1 MRVITWRSTVTAKAN
16 NLGTLQYT
24 ERKSTMAKY
33 RAGVIGLGWMGLL
46 YDMAGRLPYRQGI
59 DTADSIDKPTPE
71 LDVHRQFHL
80 YERHLP
86 KGVPTSYSEALHD
99 RPEIDLVAGCD
110 RDPNRLKAFG
120 DRYGDVALY
129 TDGAE
134 MLEKEKLDIVAIATN
149 TRSRPELVRLA
160 VENGAKAIVTDKPMC
175 HTLAEADL
183 MVGVCRDAGVPL
195 NCGAISTTHPS
206 FVTAR
211 ELLDSGAIGDVTSM
225 ETSFRPGAQHQNWS
239 YFLDSAPAWVVGT
252 ADKPPLETGSS
263 EFTGQGILVC
273 KDGTILHFREGAP
286 MLRISG
292 TKGEMVHSNQ
302 RQWTLSQDFETVGG
316 IKRVDV
322 PWPGPQTGHYGTTYS
337 VADVMDCLEGKL
349 DEPKNSG
356 RRVAV
361 ALEAEIAL
369 KVSSANGGQRVD
381 LPLEDRSLG
390 LEYEWWR

>member
-1 MRVITWRSTVTAKAN
+1 
-16 NLGTLQYT
+16 
-24 ERKSTMAKY
+24 MAKY

-134 MLEKEKLDIVAIATN
+134 MLENEKLDIVAIATN

-211 ELLDSGAIGDVTSM
+211 ELLESGAIGDVTSM

-273 KDGTILHFREGAP
+273 EVGTILHFREGAP

-337 VADVMDCLEGKL
+337 VADVMDCLAGEL